1 MLTGFSCARSRMCAL
16 LLLSPRFTCWPTK
29 QNIQMTTITMIIKKT
44 DKRSTA
50 FTLRHIGYFVC
61 MCYTTHA
68 HIKLDTMEKRDQNKA
83 FTHTHMLLSCKENLT
98 LSDFEDERGKGTTI
112 LYHIEQTH
120 IFTSNG
126 VSLKRT
132 HNGQRISMYRYLH
145 TLLLHFACDCICA
158 SE

>member
-1 MLTGFSCARSRMCAL
+1 MRFIIVIASIHLLTNKTKHSNDNNYNNNKKKPTNDRQHSHCDTSDISYACAIQHTLTLNSIQWRSG
-16 LLLSPRFTCWPTK
+16 TK
-29 QNIQMTTITMIIKKT
+29 
-44 DKRSTA
+44 
-50 FTLRHIGYFVC
+50 
-61 MCYTTHA
+61 
-68 HIKLDTMEKRDQNKA
+68 NKA
-83 FTHTHMLLSCKENLT
+83 FTQTHMLLSCKENLT